1 MYNLCRIL
9 QHIVDGFDDVSL
21 AQHHPVIERYQLV
34 FHVHTQSSHQLY
46 AILKEKVKQL
56 LRYVTFV
63 CEQLAI
69 QSFGENL
76 EYFRVF
82 VADICACKYKGY
94 NLASVIACKMQFEA
108 VTPAHRSFPI
118 GGESL
123 GYLIGVSPEIMAHW
137 NHRRINKG
145 YAGTHSERTQIKKE
159 HELEEHSAFQL
170 HKAVVRHGFRKTRF
184 HCDLDKEQVVV
195 LEIAECTEME
205 IQQDR
210 HYFTV

>member
-21 AQHHPVIERYQLV
+21 VQHHPVIERYQLV
-34 FHVHTQSSHQLY
+34 FHVHTQSGHQLY

-69 QSFGENL
+69 QSFGESR
-76 EYFRVF
+76 E
-82 VADICACKYKGY
+82 
-94 NLASVIACKMQFEA
+94 
-108 VTPAHRSFPI
+108 
-118 GGESL
+118 
-123 GYLIGVSPEIMAHW
+123 YLIGVSPEIMAHW

-145 YAGTHSERTQIKKE
+145 YAGTHSERTRIKKE

-170 HKAVVRHGFRKTRF
+170 HKAVVRHGFRKIRF
-184 HCDLDKEQVVV
+184 HCALDKEQIVVF
-195 LEIAECTEME
+195 EIAECTEME

>member
-1 MYNLCRIL
+1 MIKLLTNLWRECTICAVFFSMSLMVSIMY
-9 QHIVDGFDDVSL
+9 
-21 AQHHPVIERYQLV
+21 
-34 FHVHTQSSHQLY
+34 
-46 AILKEKVKQL
+46 L
-56 LRYVTFV
+56 LRSIIAFV
-63 CEQLAI
+63 SEQLAI

-76 EYFRVF
+76 GYFLVF

-108 VTPAHRSFPI
+108 VAPAHRSFPI

-123 GYLIGVSPEIMAHW
+123 EYLIGVSPEIMAHW

-145 YAGTHSERTQIKKE
+145 YAGTHSERPQIKKE

-170 HKAVVRHGFRKTRF
+170 HKAVVRHGFWKIRL
-184 HCDLDKEQVVV
+184 HCTLNKEQVVV

>member
-34 FHVHTQSSHQLY
+34 FHVHTQSCHQLY

-69 QSFGENL
+69 QLFGESL
-76 EYFRVF
+76 EYLRVF

-108 VTPAHRSFPI
+108 VTPAHRFFPI

-123 GYLIGVSPEIMAHW
+123 EYLIGVSIFSTNRYWFIIKTFYILPTYKSSGFL
-137 NHRRINKG
+137 NPINPIFIDRN
-145 YAGTHSERTQIKKE
+145 SFSIKIK
-159 HELEEHSAFQL
+159 AF
-170 HKAVVRHGFRKTRF
+170 
-184 HCDLDKEQVVV
+184 
-195 LEIAECTEME
+195 
-205 IQQDR
+205 
-210 HYFTV
+210 

>member
-56 LRYVTFV
+56 LGYVTFV

-94 NLASVIACKMQFEA
+94 NLASVIARKVELKAMAPTHCSFSVSGNSFE
-108 VTPAHRSFPI
+108 
-118 GGESL
+118 
-123 GYLIGVSPEIMAHW
+123 YLYWHIS
-137 NHRRINKG
+137 
-145 YAGTHSERTQIKKE
+145 
-159 HELEEHSAFQL
+159 
-170 HKAVVRHGFRKTRF
+170 
-184 HCDLDKEQVVV
+184 
-195 LEIAECTEME
+195 
-205 IQQDR
+205 
-210 HYFTV
+210 

>member
-21 AQHHPVIERYQLV
+21 VQHHPVIERYQLV

-82 VADICACKYKGY
+82 VADICACKYKGH
-94 NLASVIACKMQFEA
+94 NLAPVIACKMQFEA

-118 GGESL
+118 SSDSL
-123 GYLIGVSPEIMAHW
+123 EYFIGVSPEIMAYGY
-137 NHRRINKG
+137 HRGINEC

-159 HELEEHSAFQL
+159 HEPEEHSAFQL
-170 HKAVVRHGFRKTRF
+170 HKAVVRHGFRKIRF
-184 HCDLDKEQVVV
+184 HCDLDKEQIVV

>member
-34 FHVHTQSSHQLY
+34 FHVHTQSSHQLH

-63 CEQLAI
+63 FEQLAI

-123 GYLIGVSPEIMAHW
+123 EYLIGVSPEIMAHW

-145 YAGTHSERTQIKKE
+145 YAGTLSERTQIKKE

-170 HKAVVRHGFRKTRF
+170 HKAVVRHGFRKIRLYRT
-184 HCDLDKEQVVV
+184 LNEEQVVV

-205 IQQDR
+205 IQ
-210 HYFTV
+210 

>member
-34 FHVHTQSSHQLY
+34 FHVHAQSGHQLY

-76 EYFRVF
+76 ELNTF
-82 VADICACKYKGY
+82 G
-94 NLASVIACKMQFEA
+94 
-108 VTPAHRSFPI
+108 
-118 GGESL
+118 SL
-123 GYLIGVSPEIMAHW
+123 SLTFAPVSTKAIISPL
-137 NHRRINKG
+137 
-145 YAGTHSERTQIKKE
+145 S
-159 HELEEHSAFQL
+159 L
-170 HKAVVRHGFRKTRF
+170 HARCSLKP
-184 HCDLDKEQVVV
+184 
-195 LEIAECTEME
+195 
-205 IQQDR
+205 
-210 HYFTV
+210 

>member
-1 MYNLCRIL
+1 MTAKITFFIYTHTFLLLSRKLLCIFDAVSLQSLRLVVKEAICSQGRNKVHDKIAYRPMAWVYNLRCIL

-69 QSFGENL
+69 QPLSKNL

-82 VADICACKYKGY
+82 VADICACKFKGY
-94 NLASVIACKMQFEA
+94 NLSSVIACKM
-108 VTPAHRSFPI
+108 
-118 GGESL
+118 
-123 GYLIGVSPEIMAHW
+123 
-137 NHRRINKG
+137 
-145 YAGTHSERTQIKKE
+145 
-159 HELEEHSAFQL
+159 ELEAMAPLLSSSKFPAFSALKCLQNSS
-170 HKAVVRHGFRKTRF
+170 
-184 HCDLDKEQVVV
+184 
-195 LEIAECTEME
+195 I
-205 IQQDR
+205 IQNNSV
-210 HYFTV
+210 TL